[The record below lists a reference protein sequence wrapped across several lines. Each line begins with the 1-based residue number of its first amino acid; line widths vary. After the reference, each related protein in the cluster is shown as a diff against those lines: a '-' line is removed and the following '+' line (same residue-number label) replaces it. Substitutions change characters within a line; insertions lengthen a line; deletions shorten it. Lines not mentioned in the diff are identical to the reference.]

1 MRKHQNTW
9 KKNQLRTSNRE
20 CPSNKLIIS
29 MQEETAIGEYQQIQ
43 EEIFALF
50 AQTQSTKRY
59 DSPEERERKR
69 ERKRN
74 QCCNLQWQN

>member
-1 MRKHQNTW
+1 
-9 KKNQLRTSNRE
+9 
-20 CPSNKLIIS
+20 